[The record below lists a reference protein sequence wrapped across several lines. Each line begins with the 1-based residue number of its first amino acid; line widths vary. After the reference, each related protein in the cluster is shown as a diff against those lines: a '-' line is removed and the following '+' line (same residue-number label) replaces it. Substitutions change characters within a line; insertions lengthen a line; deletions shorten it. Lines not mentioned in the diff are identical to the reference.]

1 MTTIQKLISFDIGI
15 KNMAF
20 CFFDASSSS
29 PPAIQKWEVLNL
41 MDETTPTQKIVCTCH
56 LKTKVPK
63 KKVENIVIKTC
74 GKTAK
79 YQKNGEFFCEK
90 HACSHETYLIPKKEH
105 SPASL
110 KKLKVD
116 GLLELANKYGVFS
129 KNTNNNNEKI
139 EALFAQKREQV
150 LIPNTKKD
158 ILEKT
163 LAFFDEKCFQVIQ
176 VSKKKTANETDL
188 LSIGRNMT
196 RLLDQYPELVESPGT
211 YVILENQISTIAN
224 RMKTIQG
231 MLAQYFIMRGR
242 PDIYIEFVSS
252 ANKLKDFPKATVAA
266 TEAATVA
273 ATEAVSGES
282 SGAATEP
289 IVNSYK
295 QHKKDGITFCKQFL
309 EKNPTWTPWSY
320 ALESVK
326 RDDLADSF
334 LQGIWYLK
342 REKIITY
349 AYDLKINSV

>member
-20 CFFDASSSS
+20 CFFDTSTSS
-29 PPAIQKWEVLNL
+29 PPSIQKWEVLNL
-41 MDETTPTQKIVCTCH
+41 MDETAPIQKVVCTCH

-116 GLLELANKYGVFS
+116 GLMELANKYGVFS
-129 KNTNNNNEKI
+129 KNTNNNSEKI
-139 EALFAQKREQV
+139 DALFAQKREQV
-150 LIPNTKKD
+150 LIPTTKKD

-163 LAFFDEKCFQVIQ
+163 LAFFDEKCFQVLQ

-252 ANKLKDFPKATVAA
+252 ANKLKDFPKTNALGAA
-266 TEAATVA
+266 
-273 ATEAVSGES
+273 SGES
-282 SGAATEP
+282 SGAATAAATS
-289 IVNSYK
+289 NSYK

-309 EKNPTWTPWSY
+309 EKNSTWTPWSY